1 MTRFVTRIGG
11 TCLHILQTQPLFA
24 WDALEDSPS
33 IKTLRQLLTVIPD
46 QALLNSLRQARGH
59 GRNEYPVSVLWGVL
73 LLTIALRHTSIE
85 ACLQELQRNGALR
98 QLLGIEHES
107 QVPKKWNISRFL
119 AVLGQSP
126 HRELLTDVF
135 NQMIQVLGVTV
146 EDLGQRLAGD
156 STALCARGQK
166 TGVVA
171 GSSQASPTG
180 KGPRLLALPVID
192 QPVPQACDQGLAV
205 PTGGRKEYTDEHGVV
220 TRVVTWTG
228 YKLHLLVDAVNEVV
242 IAYRISSAH
251 VGDNTQLPPL
261 LQDAKANLPAGRIT
275 SLAYDKACD
284 DQATHLLLYQQ
295 HIHPIIQS
303 RRLWKDE
310 FERMLPGHDGHSN
323 IVYDEAG
330 SVYCYDKVSQPPV
343 RHKMSYM
350 GREAKRGTLK
360 YRCPA
365 AHYGLACPSMGR
377 CNQDRPYGLTVRVKQ
392 EIDLRHFP
400 PVPRSTRQFE
410 KLYKGRT
417 AVERVNAR
425 LKLFWGADDGNI
437 TGARR
442 FYSYVGTVMVVHAAF
457 ATLLAAAPRRGTKTA
472 GKLGTLHLGKV
483 QKALQDKLH
492 L

>member
-1 MTRFVTRIGG
+1 M
-11 TCLHILQTQPLFA
+11 HIRQTQSLFA
-24 WDALEDSPS
+24 WEALEDSPS
-33 IKTLRQLLTVIPD
+33 INTLRQLLAVIPD

-59 GRNEYPVSVLWGVL
+59 GRNEYPVSVLWGSV

-85 ACLQELQRNGALR
+85 ACLQELRRNAQLR
-98 QLLGIEHES
+98 RLLGIKHEN

-119 AVLGQSP
+119 EVLGQSP

-135 NQMIQVLGVTV
+135 NRIVQVLGVTV
-146 EDLGQRLAGD
+146 DDLGRRLAGD

-166 TGVVA
+166 LGAQA
-171 GSSQASPTG
+171 GSSKASDTG
-180 KGPRLLALPVID
+180 KGHKTLALPVVD
-192 QPVPQACDQGLAV
+192 QPLPQVRDDGLPV

-242 IAYRISSAH
+242 LAYRISSAN

-261 LQDAKANLPAGRIT
+261 LQDAQANLPAGRFT

-284 DQATHLLLYQQ
+284 DQATHLMLYQQ
-295 HIHPIIQS
+295 RIHPVIQS

-310 FERMLPGHDGHSN
+310 LERMLPGHDGQSN

-350 GREAKRGTLK
+350 GREANRGTLK

-365 AHYGLACPSMGR
+365 AHYGMDCPSMSR
-377 CNQDRPYGLTVRVKQ
+377 CNRDRPYGLTVRVKQ
-392 EIDLRHFP
+392 EIDLRRFP
-400 PVPRSTRQFE
+400 PVPRSTQQFE

-442 FYSYVGTVMVVHAAF
+442 FHSYVGTVMVVHAAF
-457 ATLLAAAPRRGTKTA
+457 ATLLAAAPRRGTKTV

-492 L
+492 VLCSDSPGDG